1 LVLEQVGLA
10 HRSRALP
17 SQLSGGEAVR
27 AGLAV
32 ALANDPGVVVADEP
46 TGELDSETEQRVLAV
61 MRERTAEGGAVVVAT
76 HSDAVAS
83 AADRV
88 VQLVDGRVMS

>member
-1 LVLEQVGLA
+1 
-10 HRSRALP
+10 
-17 SQLSGGEAVR
+17 
-27 AGLAV
+27 
-32 ALANDPGVVVADEP
+32 
-46 TGELDSETEQRVLAV
+46 